1 MKKKAHSI
9 TIILWMICLFVWI
22 PFLLMAGAA
31 LMPEDELYWGLER
44 SGCGQR
50 FFPLTLP
57 AMRLLNFYFVL
68 PDFL

>member
-31 LMPEDELYWGLER
+31 LMPEDEIYWRYL
-44 SGCGQR
+44 
-50 FFPLTLP
+50 
-57 AMRLLNFYFVL
+57 
-68 PDFL
+68 

>member
-31 LMPEDELYWGLER
+31 LMPEDVSFGAWKGAGAGSASSL
-44 SGCGQR
+44 
-50 FFPLTLP
+50 LP
-57 AMRLLNFYFVL
+57 FRQYAC
-68 PDFL
+68 